1 MLDVVLDTWSQGG
14 IVLVPIFFAAFW
26 GLVLV
31 QRTWF
36 RLGRNR
42 GEGDLLARFEA
53 IARQLKSGDETGARN
68 AARALPGVAGY
79 GTILLLD
86 NRFLPEDS
94 LRALLEEKLSYRQ
107 FQLER
112 HIPLIQS
119 LAAAAP
125 LLGLLGTVHGLIT
138 TFKAMK
144 EFGSGN
150 AQILSRGISEA
161 LIAAQTGLLVAIVLI
176 LLGYGLEGR
185 IRWLKDQTEYGIAL
199 LINLTMQRKD
209 SAVSPDD
216 AIVPT
221 LTQPSDPAVPPAQP
235 ERLSP

>member
-1 MLDVVLDTWSQGG
+1 MLDVVLETWSQGG
-14 IVLVPIFFAAFW
+14 VVLVPIFCAAFW
-26 GLVLV
+26 GFVLV
-31 QRTWF
+31 MRTWF
-36 RLGRNR
+36 RLGMNR
-42 GEGDLLARFEA
+42 GEGALLSRFEA
-53 IARQLKSGDETGARN
+53 LARRLRVGDLAGARA
-68 AARALPGVAGY
+68 AARDLPGVAGY
-79 GTILLLD
+79 GAALVID
-86 NRFLPEDS
+86 HRALPEDS
-94 LRALLEEKLSYRQ
+94 LRALLEEKLSHKQ

-125 LLGLLGTVHGLIT
+125 LLGLLGTVHGLIN

-161 LIAAQTGLLVAIVLI
+161 LIAAQTGLLVAIILI

-199 LINLTMQRKD
+199 LLNL
-209 SAVSPDD
+209 AVRGKESGDPPDD
-216 AIVPT
+216 ILPS
-221 LTQPSDPAVPPAQP
+221 LTGPAAPAVPPAQP
-235 ERLSP
+235 ERPMP